1 MSLELFLS
9 GSQRNIAHED
19 RRLQI
24 FLFFIFFR
32 DWPLFYFALWL
43 LFMLL
48 FLLLRLS
55 LSLRL
60 SSNFGNLNDRV
71 LFLLAEETDDGLIAP
86 TFLFLV
92 ACGVPALEKLS
103 Q

>member
-1 MSLELFLS
+1 
-9 GSQRNIAHED
+9 
-19 RRLQI
+19 
-24 FLFFIFFR
+24 
-32 DWPLFYFALWL
+32 
-43 LFMLL
+43 MLL

-71 LFLLAEETDDGLIAP
+71 LFLLAEETDDGLVAP